1 MPARFFCLFVLIS
14 AIATAEIA
22 TRATTVHVRPDSG
35 SAVIVLINAGERLPE
50 PAPIRGVPSG
60 WTAVSV
66 PGPHEVYV
74 HNRNITKDL
83 DVKPGSPL
91 HVEPDENSPVLTNA
105 AVDDKMEIT
114 NLRGRW
120 TQMALDQ
127 PITGYIFGAP
137 VDLPRGGGIDVV
149 QTPVQDTPITGTTSP
164 ALPPPTG
171 PGEAV
176 KRTTEERQSLADL
189 PRLFEGVLRS
199 TRVPLRP
206 RRPYDFALETEDGTR
221 FAYLNLTRI
230 LLRTP
235 VENYLNRNVV
245 VYGVAKPIP
254 DTNDI
259 VIAVESVQ
267 LR

>member
-1 MPARFFCLFVLIS
+1 MLVRFISLLCL
-14 AIATAEIA
+14 IATASLAEIA
-22 TRATTVHVRPDSG
+22 TRPTTVHVRPDSG
-35 SAVIVLINAGERLPE
+35 SAVIVLIDTGERLPE

-74 HNRNITKDL
+74 HNKHITKDL
-83 DVKPGSPL
+83 DIKPGSPL
-91 HVEPDENSPVLTNA
+91 HVEANEDSPILTNS

-120 TQMALDQ
+120 TQLALHSDV
-127 PITGYIFGAP
+127 TGYVFGTAADP
-137 VDLPRGGGIDVV
+137 LSSGPTDIL
-149 QTPVQDTPITGTTSP
+149 QTPVEDVPLVTTAPVAPPRATTGEP
-164 ALPPPTG
+164 
-171 PGEAV
+171 V
-176 KRTTEERQSLADL
+176 NRTAEERQSLADL
-189 PRLFEGVLRS
+189 PRLFEGMLRS

-235 VENYLNRNVV
+235 VENYLNRDVV
-245 VYGVAKPIP
+245 VYGVARPIP
-254 DTNDI
+254 DTSDI
-259 VIAVESVQ
+259 VITVESIQ
-267 LR
+267 TR